1 MSNNHGDIVIEAPAG
16 YKWDKG
22 TLTKITYVAEAGGVK
37 YESLQ
42 KAIDAAKSKAVVTML
57 ADTRENVTI
66 SKALTLDLNGFTL
79 NGSTGERKAAL
90 KVDNATV
97 TVMDSSANQTGTIKR
112 EDVED
117 PNVTGSNS
125 YYVIDIQGG
134 NGLLIFEGGNVTN
147 TSGIVGVK
155 DASLVRLGDDSV
167 SARPTLTIN
176 GGTFTQDNFVAIK
189 VDRGTL
195 HFKGGTV
202 NGNVASVN
210 YDSAPGKQARIF
222 ITGGYVTGTLG
233 TYTYNNGLVPT
244 KETAMATVEV
254 TGGTFDKDPMPYVVE
269 GSTVKKNADGT
280 FGVEK
285 AYLAKVGDKSYYT
298 MDEAFKAQTASGK
311 PIVLLRDYT
320 TGSTFNSGSINRT
333 VDLNGHTWT
342 CTGTDANSAAFEINY
357 ANASLTVKNGKI
369 VSSQLVGLIPS
380 ASGGTIT
387 YDNSSLTFEGVEMST
402 TATSGIETNG
412 NNTNDSVTLKNSTL
426 NVPNGFGIYFP
437 SSGTLTID
445 NSTINTKTMGV
456 QVCAGSLEI
465 TGESAI
471 NVTGDAVPKTENDG
485 AIQDGAAISV
495 VDRAGY
501 KGLGKVEVKNGSFT
515 AKNDEGLKAYKYENK
530 TEKPFENNGD
540 KLTVTGGAFSNDVK
554 DYVAADLTTANIT
567 TSGETTYYVGKETV
581 EAAAAKAPSGSTV
594 TVTQGD
600 AELKNV
606 PSGVTVK
613 NTNTGNV
620 TVNGGTKVTKDN
632 ENGYTVPRSY
642 YYYPSTPGITAELNG
657 TNKSATDY
665 PGGAYGLVFRS
676 TAAFSTFQGVQVDGK
691 TLAKSNYTAE
701 EGSTVV
707 YLKAAYLKTL
717 AAGKHTITILSTA
730 GNTSM
735 DFTIGGKTS
744 PKTFDAGVGIYA
756 VTAVLSV
763 TGMAWTAKKRH

>member
-16 YKWDKG
+16 YKWDEG
-22 TLTKITYVAEAGGVK
+22 TLKKITYVAEAGGVK
-37 YESLQ
+37 YDSLQ

-97 TVMDSSANQTGTIKR
+97 TVKDSSANQTGTIKR

-155 DASLVRLGDDSV
+155 GASLVRLGDDSV

-298 MDEAFKAQTASGK
+298 MDEAFKAQTASGEA
-311 PIVLLRDYT
+311 IVLLRDYT

-333 VDLNGHTWT
+333 VDLDGHTWT
-342 CTGTDANSAAFEINY
+342 YTGTDVNSAAFEINY
-357 ANASLTVKNGKI
+357 SDV
-369 VSSQLVGLIPS
+369 IPS
-380 ASGGTIT
+380 CGCG
-387 YDNSSLTFEGVEMST
+387 
-402 TATSGIETNG
+402 
-412 NNTNDSVTLKNSTL
+412 
-426 NVPNGFGIYFP
+426 
-437 SSGTLTID
+437 
-445 NSTINTKTMGV
+445 
-456 QVCAGSLEI
+456 Q
-465 TGESAI
+465 
-471 NVTGDAVPKTENDG
+471 
-485 AIQDGAAISV
+485 AAISTYLSV
-495 VDRAGY
+495 RRIWTGQWRRFRRTFRTGSGRSLTMTSRSIPQTDSISSCTGTSLRITGSIRRRRCWRQCGIPQFRTAAGH
-501 KGLGKVEVKNGSFT
+501 
-515 AKNDEGLKAYKYENK
+515 
-530 TEKPFENNGD
+530 
-540 KLTVTGGAFSNDVK
+540 TGWKCRTSCS
-554 DYVAADLTTANIT
+554 IST
-567 TSGETTYYVGKETV
+567 TSHIRRPKGKAHRGAMKAVGETTEQ
-581 EAAAAKAPSGSTV
+581 EACPV
-594 TVTQGD
+594 TRQ
-600 AELKNV
+600 
-606 PSGVTVK
+606 
-613 NTNTGNV
+613 
-620 TVNGGTKVTKDN
+620 
-632 ENGYTVPRSY
+632 R
-642 YYYPSTPGITAELNG
+642 
-657 TNKSATDY
+657 
-665 PGGAYGLVFRS
+665 
-676 TAAFSTFQGVQVDGK
+676 
-691 TLAKSNYTAE
+691 
-701 EGSTVV
+701 
-707 YLKAAYLKTL
+707 
-717 AAGKHTITILSTA
+717 
-730 GNTSM
+730 
-735 DFTIGGKTS
+735 
-744 PKTFDAGVGIYA
+744 
-756 VTAVLSV
+756 
-763 TGMAWTAKKRH
+763 

>member
-16 YKWDKG
+16 YKWDEG
-22 TLTKITYVAEAGGVK
+22 TLTKITYVAEAGDVK

-155 DASLVRLGDDSV
+155 GASLVRLGDDSV

-298 MDEAFKAQTASGK
+298 MDEAFKAQTASGEA
-311 PIVLLRDYT
+311 IVLLRDYT

-333 VDLNGHTWT
+333 VDLDGHTWT
-342 CTGTDANSAAFEINY
+342 YTGTDVNSAAFEINY
-357 ANASLTVKNGKI
+357 SDV
-369 VSSQLVGLIPS
+369 IPS
-380 ASGGTIT
+380 RGCG
-387 YDNSSLTFEGVEMST
+387 
-402 TATSGIETNG
+402 
-412 NNTNDSVTLKNSTL
+412 
-426 NVPNGFGIYFP
+426 
-437 SSGTLTID
+437 
-445 NSTINTKTMGV
+445 
-456 QVCAGSLEI
+456 Q
-465 TGESAI
+465 
-471 NVTGDAVPKTENDG
+471 
-485 AIQDGAAISV
+485 AAISTYLSV
-495 VDRAGY
+495 RQIWTGQWRRFRRTFRTGSGRSLTMTSRSIPQTDSISSCTGTSLRITGSIRRQRCWRQCGIPQFRTAAGH
-501 KGLGKVEVKNGSFT
+501 
-515 AKNDEGLKAYKYENK
+515 
-530 TEKPFENNGD
+530 
-540 KLTVTGGAFSNDVK
+540 TGWKCRTSCS
-554 DYVAADLTTANIT
+554 IST
-567 TSGETTYYVGKETV
+567 TSHIRRPKGKAHRGVMKAVGETTEQ
-581 EAAAAKAPSGSTV
+581 EACPV
-594 TVTQGD
+594 T
-600 AELKNV
+600 
-606 PSGVTVK
+606 
-613 NTNTGNV
+613 
-620 TVNGGTKVTKDN
+620 
-632 ENGYTVPRSY
+632 R
-642 YYYPSTPGITAELNG
+642 
-657 TNKSATDY
+657 
-665 PGGAYGLVFRS
+665 R
-676 TAAFSTFQGVQVDGK
+676 
-691 TLAKSNYTAE
+691 
-701 EGSTVV
+701 
-707 YLKAAYLKTL
+707 
-717 AAGKHTITILSTA
+717 
-730 GNTSM
+730 
-735 DFTIGGKTS
+735 
-744 PKTFDAGVGIYA
+744 
-756 VTAVLSV
+756 
-763 TGMAWTAKKRH
+763 R

>member
-16 YKWDKG
+16 YKWDEG
-22 TLTKITYVAEAGGVK
+22 TLKKITYVAEAGGVK

-97 TVMDSSANQTGTIKR
+97 TVKDSSANQTGTIKR

-155 DASLVRLGDDSV
+155 GASLVRLGDDAV

-176 GGTFTQDNFVAIK
+176 GGTFTQDNFAAIK

-298 MDEAFKAQTASGK
+298 MDEAFKAQTASGEA
-311 PIVLLRDYT
+311 IVLLRDYT

-333 VDLNGHTWT
+333 VDLDGHTWT
-342 CTGTDANSAAFEINY
+342 
-357 ANASLTVKNGKI
+357 
-369 VSSQLVGLIPS
+369 
-380 ASGGTIT
+380 
-387 YDNSSLTFEGVEMST
+387 
-402 TATSGIETNG
+402 
-412 NNTNDSVTLKNSTL
+412 
-426 NVPNGFGIYFP
+426 
-437 SSGTLTID
+437 
-445 NSTINTKTMGV
+445 
-456 QVCAGSLEI
+456 
-465 TGESAI
+465 
-471 NVTGDAVPKTENDG
+471 
-485 AIQDGAAISV
+485 
-495 VDRAGY
+495 
-501 KGLGKVEVKNGSFT
+501 
-515 AKNDEGLKAYKYENK
+515 
-530 TEKPFENNGD
+530 
-540 KLTVTGGAFSNDVK
+540 
-554 DYVAADLTTANIT
+554 
-567 TSGETTYYVGKETV
+567 
-581 EAAAAKAPSGSTV
+581 
-594 TVTQGD
+594 
-600 AELKNV
+600 
-606 PSGVTVK
+606 
-613 NTNTGNV
+613 
-620 TVNGGTKVTKDN
+620 
-632 ENGYTVPRSY
+632 YTCLLY
-642 YYYPSTPGITAELNG
+642 
-657 TNKSATDY
+657 
-665 PGGAYGLVFRS
+665 
-676 TAAFSTFQGVQVDGK
+676 
-691 TLAKSNYTAE
+691 
-701 EGSTVV
+701 
-707 YLKAAYLKTL
+707 
-717 AAGKHTITILSTA
+717 
-730 GNTSM
+730 
-735 DFTIGGKTS
+735 TS
-744 PKTFDAGVGIYA
+744 PSPRD
-756 VTAVLSV
+756 
-763 TGMAWTAKKRH
+763 

>member
-1 MSNNHGDIVIEAPAG
+1 
-16 YKWDKG
+16 
-22 TLTKITYVAEAGGVK
+22 
-37 YESLQ
+37 
-42 KAIDAAKSKAVVTML
+42 ML

-97 TVMDSSANQTGTIKR
+97 TVKDSSANQTGTIKR

-155 DASLVRLGDDSV
+155 GASLVRLGDDAV

-176 GGTFTQDNFVAIK
+176 GGTFTQDNFAAIK

-298 MDEAFKAQTASGK
+298 MDEAFKAQTASGEA
-311 PIVLLRDYT
+311 IVLLRDYT

-342 CTGTDANSAAFEINY
+342 YTGTATNRAAFEINY
-357 ANASLTVKNGKI
+357 PNVTLTVMNGKV
-369 VSSQLVGLIPS
+369 VSNSMVGLIPS
-380 ASGGTIT
+380 ADGGKTT
-387 YDNSSLTFEGVEMST
+387 YDNSGLVFDNVQA
-402 TATSGIETNG
+402 TANGNSGIETNG
-412 NNTNDSVTLKNSTL
+412 NNTNDTVTLKNSTL

-437 SSGTLTID
+437 SSGKLTIE
-445 NSTINTKTMGV
+445 NSQITAKTLGV
-456 QVCAGSLEI
+456 QVCSGSLDISGAETKI
-465 TGESAI
+465 E
-471 NVTGDAVPKTENDG
+471 VTGDPVPKTENDG
-485 AIQDGAAISV
+485 AIQDGAAISIV
-495 VDRAGY
+495 NRAGY
-501 KGLGKVEVKNGSFT
+501 KGLGTITVTEGTFKAKSGNAAVKAYDWKDKTESNFTEPGKVEISGGSYSSEVDAALCKNGFECTKTGSVYTVIPATDDAVAVIGSVTYSTLDAALAT
-515 AKNDEGLKAYKYENK
+515 AKNGDKVVVIKDTETTNIIVPIGVRLDLNGHTVTASTVFSLGDVRDTQKGAGKLIVAKSAVTFQASTSYMPLYDVDGYRFFQYRFGTNKVTANADKTEVYNEIYLTFWDDEAYQILRRNAGEGHGLKL
-530 TEKPFENNGD
+530 GLD
-540 KLTVTGGAFSNDVK
+540 VTWD
-554 DYVAADLTTANIT
+554 
-567 TSGETTYYVGKETV
+567 
-581 EAAAAKAPSGSTV
+581 AAKANNQNWYIDLPADVLAKLLDDLYTNNKNPINQVFTLTIVGVDSLGEQTMYIRGSIT
-594 TVTQGD
+594 
-600 AELKNV
+600 
-606 PSGVTVK
+606 
-613 NTNTGNV
+613 
-620 TVNGGTKVTKDN
+620 
-632 ENGYTVPRSY
+632 
-642 YYYPSTPGITAELNG
+642 STTWAGRIIN
-657 TNKSATDY
+657 
-665 PGGAYGLVFRS
+665 YGQEF
-676 TAAFSTFQGVQVDGK
+676 QVD
-691 TLAKSNYTAE
+691 
-701 EGSTVV
+701 
-707 YLKAAYLKTL
+707 LKK
-717 AAGKHTITILSTA
+717 
-730 GNTSM
+730 
-735 DFTIGGKTS
+735 
-744 PKTFDAGVGIYA
+744 
-756 VTAVLSV
+756 
-763 TGMAWTAKKRH
+763 